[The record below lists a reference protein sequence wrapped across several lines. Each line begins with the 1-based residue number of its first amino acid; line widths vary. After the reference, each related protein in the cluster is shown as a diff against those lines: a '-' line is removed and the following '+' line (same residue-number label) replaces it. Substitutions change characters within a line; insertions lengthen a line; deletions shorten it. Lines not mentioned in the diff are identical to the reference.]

1 MTSDA
6 TYHAHWQQSQELH
19 DRGAQ
24 VGGRVIGRGAA
35 TNAPT
40 PPPNARE
47 TEIEGDGVVTWKR

>member
-24 VGGRVIGRGAA
+24 AGGRPHGADRTVRASEGAA
-35 TNAPT
+35 
-40 PPPNARE
+40 NARE
-47 TEIEGDGVVTWKR
+47 AAIEGEGAS